1 MHRRSYDLAIPKGG
15 RDSHI
20 LCLDMSNGTYREM
33 NRIIKTELQEAGTL
47 RLAYAVGLIRYDAS
61 L

>member
-20 LCLDMSNGTYREM
+20 LCLDMSNGREM
-33 NRIIKTELQEAGTL
+33 NRIIETDLQEAGTL